1 VRVGPTIVAA
11 IQMFVAAAAIEEGAS
26 AQSELR
32 RVAAKNGESIDLH
45 SVFWVSSCRS
55 IMIGLPEIEMLE
67 GPAQAT
73 LSIREEPVLPRRFN
87 CAAKIPGGTLVLS
100 IKGVTEKTEAKL
112 TYRLKYKTRDGDRQ
126 TSQAYI
132 VSMFP

>member
-1 VRVGPTIVAA
+1 MRVGPTIVAA

-67 GPAQAT
+67 GPAGAG
-73 LSIREEPVLPRRFN
+73 L
-87 CAAKIPGGTLVLS
+87 
-100 IKGVTEKTEAKL
+100 
-112 TYRLKYKTRDGDRQ
+112 
-126 TSQAYI
+126 
-132 VSMFP
+132 